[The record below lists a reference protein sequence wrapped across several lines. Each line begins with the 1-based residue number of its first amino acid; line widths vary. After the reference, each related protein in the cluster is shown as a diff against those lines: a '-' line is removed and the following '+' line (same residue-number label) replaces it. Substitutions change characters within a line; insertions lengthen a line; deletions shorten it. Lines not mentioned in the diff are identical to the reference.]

1 MSPRIAEELR
11 LRRSVCF
18 LMEGPR
24 EDLGFCQGERVY
36 LGNIPRV
43 DLPCT
48 KGHVDLKG
56 KLGLVTFGGS
66 PRGE

>member
-1 MSPRIAEELR
+1 
-11 LRRSVCF
+11 
-18 LMEGPR
+18 MEGPR